1 MQVLT
6 INNERFLV
14 PEVLFSPG
22 DLGLQ
27 QAGLA
32 EAVLQALDGVHEH
45 LHPLL
50 LSNILLTGGTAA
62 CPGFAQRLLADLRPL
77 VSQEYEVRDGRLSGT
92 PTFIAP

>member
-1 MQVLT
+1 M
-6 INNERFLV
+6 NNERFLV

-22 DLGLQ
+22 DLGQQ

-32 EAVLQALDGVHEH
+32 EAIVQALDGVHES

-50 LSNILLTGGTAA
+50 LSNVLLTGGTAA

-77 VSQEYEVRDGRLSGT
+77 VSDEYEVG
-92 PTFIAP
+92 A

>member
-1 MQVLT
+1 M
-6 INNERFLV
+6 NNERFLV

-32 EAVLQALDGVHEH
+32 EAIVQSLEGVHES

-50 LSNILLTGGTAA
+50 LSNVLLTGGTVA

-77 VSQEYEVRDGRLSGT
+77 VSDEFEV
-92 PTFIAP
+92 PV